1 MKATGII
8 FSLLLLTGGIV
19 FVRQW
24 QAGSR
29 LRDEAV
35 RQQAQAREASRL
47 REENRRLASE
57 QATPAEMESLRADHA
72 EMERLRGEIEALSRR
87 VEQADVKPAAPNTA
101 IPMGAAGPSGSTVAA
116 SAWRNAGQTTPE
128 AALET
133 ALWSAKEGDLA
144 TLAGMLLLDDG
155 ARAKAEQLLAGLPE
169 ATRVQ
174 YATPEQLVAFLTAKD
189 VPLTSM
195 RVAGMTVN
203 GDEAQLVV
211 NLPTSDQPGKMTKLA
226 LHRSPDG
233 WRFKVPESALE
244 KYGRALTGRE

>member
-1 MKATGII
+1 MKSKGIL
-8 FSLLLLTGGIV
+8 FVLLLLAIGIG
-19 FVRQW
+19 FLWQY

-29 LRDEAV
+29 LHGEAIGL
-35 RQQAQAREASRL
+35 QAQAREAVRL

-57 QATPAEMESLRADHA
+57 QASPEEMENLRADHA

-87 VEQADVKPAAPNTA
+87 VEQAEAKPASPAPA
-101 IPMGAAGPSGSTVAA
+101 ASMGAAGPSGSAVAA
-116 SAWRNAGQTTPE
+116 GAWRNAGRTTPE

-133 ALWSAKEGDLA
+133 ALWSAKEGDINS
-144 TLAGMLLLDDG
+144 LAGMLLLDDG

-169 ATRVQ
+169 ATRAQ

-195 RVAGMTVN
+195 RVAGMTVE

-211 NLPTSDQPGKMTKLA
+211 HLPTAQQPDKMTKLG

-233 WRFKVPESALE
+233 WRFKVPESAVDR
-244 KYGRALTGRE
+244 YSQALTGKE